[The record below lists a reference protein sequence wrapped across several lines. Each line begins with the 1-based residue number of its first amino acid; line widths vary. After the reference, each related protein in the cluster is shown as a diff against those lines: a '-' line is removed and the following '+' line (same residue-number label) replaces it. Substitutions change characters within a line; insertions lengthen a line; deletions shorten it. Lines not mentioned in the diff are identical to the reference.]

1 MQYSLLS
8 RFQGAL
14 FGAIVGEAIAL
25 SPTLNSIPPLKFD
38 RFTRFYTTSLADPTR
53 PENPDDP
60 IFQAPLS
67 PIEVAIALL
76 PVLLF
81 FHENPLKLKHNLQ
94 EVLRIWQNAS
104 VHQADLVQVASVI
117 SQSLLE
123 APLSVSND
131 TILSTLLNQSIP
143 LEEAMKLMISTQ
155 PSEHDLAIECA
166 LYCFL
171 STKGNFRL
179 SVLRAARTQQQIP
192 ICALTGALSGAYNS
206 LRGIPVEWRLAIQS
220 WTSETGEIVTQAELL
235 QLATRLFAQWS
246 GVYDSSQTTLEALAP
261 TVAAPQVLRKP
272 S

>member
-25 SPTLNSIPPLKFD
+25 SPTLNSIPPLKLD
-38 RFTRFYTTSLADPTR
+38 RFTRFYATSLVDPTR

-60 IFQAPLS
+60 TFQAQFS
-67 PIEVAIALL
+67 PIEVAIVLL

-104 VHQADLVQVASVI
+104 VHQANLFQVASVL

-123 APLSVSND
+123 TPLSVPDD
-131 TILSTLLNQSIP
+131 TLLSTLLSQSIP

-155 PSEHDLAIECA
+155 QADHDPAIGGA

-171 STKGNFRL
+171 STKDDFRL
-179 SVLRAARTQQQIP
+179 SLLRAARMPQRVA

-220 WTSETGEIVTQAELL
+220 WTTETGEIVTQTEIL
-235 QLATRLFAQWS
+235 QLATQLFAQWS
-246 GVYDSSQTTLEALAP
+246 GVYDSSQTSLGALTPA
-261 TVAAPQVLRKP
+261 VAAPQVLRKP